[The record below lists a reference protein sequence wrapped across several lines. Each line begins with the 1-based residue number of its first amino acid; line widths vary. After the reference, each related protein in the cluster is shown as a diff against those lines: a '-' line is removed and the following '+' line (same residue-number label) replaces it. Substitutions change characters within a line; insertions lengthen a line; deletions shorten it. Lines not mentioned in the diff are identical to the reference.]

1 MWILQWLPDW
11 IFYAIFFA
19 GLLGLLATYIM
30 KFIPFVYV
38 YRTPIQ
44 AVSIL
49 AIAIGTY
56 MSGAISNEEAWR
68 ARVKEM
74 EVKVAKAEA
83 QSSEANVKIVTKIV
97 EKEKI
102 IKETTNEN
110 VKAVTKYITDECK
123 LSNVAVSLHDSSS
136 RNEVP
141 SSTIDTI
148 RGTSEIKTAELL
160 TTVIEN
166 YGTYHE
172 VVNRLKGWQDWY
184 KEQKL
189 IFESVK

>member
-19 GLLGLLATYIM
+19 GLLGLIATYIM

-56 MSGAISNEEAWR
+56 MSGAISNEEAWQ

-74 EVKVAKAEA
+74 EAKVAAAEV
-83 QSSEANVKIVTKIV
+83 QSVKENIKIV
-97 EKEKI
+97 EK
-102 IKETTNEN
+102 
-110 VKAVTKYITDECK
+110 VV
-123 LSNVAVSLHDSSS
+123 
-136 RNEVP
+136 
-141 SSTIDTI
+141 
-148 RGTSEIKTAELL
+148 IKTQIVR
-160 TTVIEN
+160 TRGQDIIQYVDR
-166 YGTYHE
+166 E
-172 VVNRLKGWQDWY
+172 VVKYDTKFAPGGVCEIP
-184 KEQKL
+184 KEFIKAL
-189 IFESVK
+189 NDAAEAPK

>member
-44 AVSIL
+44 VVSIL

-56 MSGAISNEEAWR
+56 MSGAISNEESWQ

-74 EVKVAKAEA
+74 EAKVAAAEV
-83 QSSEANVKIVTKIV
+83 QSVKENIKIV
-97 EKEKI
+97 EK
-102 IKETTNEN
+102 
-110 VKAVTKYITDECK
+110 VV
-123 LSNVAVSLHDSSS
+123 
-136 RNEVP
+136 
-141 SSTIDTI
+141 
-148 RGTSEIKTAELL
+148 IKTQIVRTRGQDIIQYVDREIVKYDTKFAPGGVCEIPKEFIKALNDAAEAP
-160 TTVIEN
+160 
-166 YGTYHE
+166 
-172 VVNRLKGWQDWY
+172 K
-184 KEQKL
+184 
-189 IFESVK
+189 